1 MYKYL
6 PYIAAG
12 TVLIC
17 LIYMYRNQS
26 HLYSRTTDLVNE
38 HNNLVKTVKSQ
49 QERISELNVVDVPF
63 DFVPPPPPAGGDVV
77 HEVVEEVVQD
87 VEMLP
92 VIDEHAEP
100 EPVTSVKKTPAKR
113 GAAKKKDS
121 KEL

>member
-12 TVLIC
+12 SVLIC

-26 HLYSRTTDLVNE
+26 HLYSRTADLVNE

-63 DFVPPPPPAGGDVV
+63 DFVPPSPPTGGDVV
-77 HEVVEEVVQD
+77 HEVVED
-87 VEMLP
+87 VEMVP
-92 VIDEHAEP
+92 VPDERAEP

>member
-63 DFVPPPPPAGGDVV
+63 DFVPPPPPTGGDVV
-77 HEVVEEVVQD
+77 EEVVQEVVQD

-92 VIDEHAEP
+92 VPDDQVVDAEP
-100 EPVTSVKKTPAKR
+100 VVKKTPAKR

>member
-12 TVLIC
+12 SVLIC

-63 DFVPPPPPAGGDVV
+63 DFVPPPPPTGGDVV
-77 HEVVEEVVQD
+77 QDVVED
-87 VEMLP
+87 VEMVP
-92 VIDEHAEP
+92 VPDERAEP